1 MVVPAAS
8 ALQQGEAR
16 WWASSLE
23 AHYTFAQL
31 KSSDFPRLKLP
42 SSFAKRQHAATN
54 NIRNLLSSRARR
66 PHPLPAFSG
75 PDLSHPFP
83 NLAGFAPKL
92 AAFSYRLRRRSPIML
107 SAVQDDDLD
116 LPHQTL
122 IPRSHNVTAKSGT
135 GSAGHMSV
143 SLKDDGFKDGKYT
156 VEDAVEFMGF
166 GRFQALVLVYAGMAW
181 VADAMEMMLLSFV
194 GPAVQKSWNLT
205 PSEEGMITSVVFIG
219 MMFGAYFWGALSD
232 LKGRRSGFLFTALVT
247 FGAGLLSAFAPNYYA
262 LLFLRGIVGV
272 GLAGGA
278 VITSWFLEFIPTSN
292 RGLWMVLISVFWTIG
307 TVVEATLAWIVM
319 PSLGWRW
326 LLGLSSVPLLV
337 LLVFY
342 PLVPESPRYLVA
354 KGKADEALVVLRS
367 VARINKKPLP
377 VGQLYQENAIAAHD
391 HGRGDL
397 IKEAL
402 RLVKALFSSTMI
414 RSTLLLWL
422 VFFAN
427 AFTYYGL
434 VLLTT
439 QLSDPATSC
448 GTAVNA
454 AQSVGE
460 STDLYKGALVTSFAE
475 LPGLLVSAAIVDRF
489 GRKKSMSGLFL
500 VCAAALLPLVQPL
513 AATTTTLLLFLARAC
528 ITGTFTIVYIYAPE
542 VYPTELR
549 ATGLGVSNSFARIG
563 GVLCPLVAV
572 ELVKNCQLALAVTLF
587 VGVPLLGAV
596 AVAFLPIETSGRLL
610 TDTVEETKV

>member
-1 MVVPAAS
+1 MVTP
-8 ALQQGEAR
+8 ALQQRETQ
-16 WWASSLE
+16 WWAFSLG
-23 AHYTFAQL
+23 TLAQF
-31 KSSDFPRLKLP
+31 KSSCPPLLKLHR
-42 SSFAKRQHAATN
+42 SYAKGEHRVALNSAFFA
-54 NIRNLLSSRARR
+54 
-66 PHPLPAFSG
+66 
-75 PDLSHPFP
+75 P
-83 NLAGFAPKL
+83 NLGAL
-92 AAFSYRLRRRSPIML
+92 SNRTTRRRSPIML
-107 SAVQDDDLD
+107 SAVQDDDVD
-116 LPHQTL
+116 QPHETL
-122 IPRSHNVTAKSGT
+122 IPHAHNAISKTGTA
-135 GSAGHMSV
+135 SAGHMSV
-143 SLKDDGFKDGKYT
+143 SLKEDGFKDGKFS
-156 VEDAVEFMGF
+156 VEDAVESMGF
-166 GRFQALVLVYAGMAW
+166 GKFQALVLVYAGMAW

-232 LKGRRSGFLFTALVT
+232 LKGRRSGFLFTAVVT
-247 FGAGLLSAFAPNYYA
+247 FAAGLLSAFSPNYYV

-307 TVVEATLAWIVM
+307 TVAEATLAWTIM

-326 LLGLSSVPLLV
+326 LLGLSSAPLLV

-342 PLVPESPRYLVA
+342 PLVPESPRYLMA
-354 KGKADEALVVLRS
+354 KNKADEALDVLRWM
-367 VARINKKPLP
+367 ARVNKKALP
-377 VGQLYQENAIAAHD
+377 VGQLDQESAVAVHD
-391 HGRGDL
+391 HGKGDL
-397 IKEAL
+397 FNEAV
-402 RLVKALFSSTMI
+402 RLVKALFSPSMI

-439 QLSDPATSC
+439 QLSDPASSC
-448 GTAVNA
+448 GSAVNA
-454 AQSVGE
+454 AQTVG
-460 STDLYKGALVTSFAE
+460 SSDLYKGALVTSFAE

-489 GRKKSMSGLFL
+489 GRKKSMSALFL
-500 VCAAALLPLVQPL
+500 VCGAVLAPLIQPL
-513 AATTTTLLLFLARAC
+513 ASTTTTFLLFMGRAC

-549 ATGLGVSNSFARIG
+549 ATGLGVANSFARIG

-572 ELVKNCQLALAVTLF
+572 ELVKNCELALAVALF
-587 VGVPLLGAV
+587 VAVPLLGAV

-610 TDTVEETKV
+610 TDTVEETKL